1 MSVNKKLIN
10 IRVTEAEKRKLESM
24 AAYCGLSLSEY
35 LRKLGLGFEPRPAL
49 GEDFYQC
56 YYRLCDLCNRELSE
70 DAEAELLYLIDDIRE
85 ALILPGKRNRKEVAS
100 WLQQASG
107 PSKED

>member
-1 MSVNKKLIN
+1 MTENKKLIN
-10 IRVTEAEKRKLESM
+10 IRVTAAEKRKLESM

-35 LRKLGLGFEPRPAL
+35 LRKLGLGFVPRPAL

-56 YYRLCDLCNRELSE
+56 YYRLCDLCNRDLSE

-85 ALILPGKRNRKEVAS
+85 ELTLPGKRNMKEVAA

-107 PSKED
+107 PSRDS